1 MCDGAPVMASALRK
15 GVLAPRPR
23 SRGSAGR
30 STVGQ
35 MDGGATEKIAEIGS
49 RRGGA
54 QMKAAESNLAQGRSD
69 KAMGLGTVRDGARMF
84 VMEVGVRKQGS
95 RGALVK
101 AVEFRGASALK
112 SRPKGS
118 GAREKVVKS
127 GLRRDVTPLCH

>member
-1 MCDGAPVMASALRK
+1 MCDGAPVMASELRK

-54 QMKAAESNLAQGRSD
+54 QMKAAESSPAQGRSG

-84 VMEVGVRKQGS
+84 VMEVGLREQGS
-95 RGALVK
+95 RGLW
-101 AVEFRGASALK
+101 
-112 SRPKGS
+112 
-118 GAREKVVKS
+118 
-127 GLRRDVTPLCH
+127 